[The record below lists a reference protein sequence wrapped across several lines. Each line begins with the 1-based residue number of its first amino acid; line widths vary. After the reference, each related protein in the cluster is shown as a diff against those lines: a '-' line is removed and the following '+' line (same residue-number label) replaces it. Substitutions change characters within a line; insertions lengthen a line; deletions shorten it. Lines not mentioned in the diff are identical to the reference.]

1 MRKIVIRLTA
11 GLALTGLLMSCSLE
25 ETRESFVSPK
35 DFYQNE
41 AQIVA
46 GLNSCYIPLK
56 SIYSFEFAICTEG
69 VTDLMSIASGQQDA
83 QLDITPANPR
93 FGNTVWNQC
102 YVGIR
107 NAQACI
113 YGILSSPV
121 EESLKPRYL
130 AEAKAM
136 RAFYYYLL
144 TSFFGDVPYYTDN
157 VDRLEV
163 LEKVGHLP
171 RMSAVETRADLIKD
185 LKACVKDLPEGRS
198 YDVARQRA
206 GSAFAYTVLAK
217 LAMWNKD
224 WETAKEALLKIQ
236 EFYGPLSQYP
246 LSDVP
251 FRMKNT
257 PESIFEIQHT
267 WSAGGLKIYSSF
279 ACITMPYNRKED
291 TDIYDGVS
299 VPELGDQAIP
309 YVPLRPNY
317 YMCQGLMPKGSSD
330 KRKDMTFVYEWNGQP
345 FKGTSAKP
353 YLGPKFWCYGMMK
366 TYDDNNYKVFR
377 YADCLLMLAETYCE
391 LGENDL
397 SIACLNEVK
406 TRADIQLYGKFRTKE
421 RLLEE
426 IRNERARE
434 LVGEFQ
440 RKFDLVRWG
449 IWYQATYEF
458 TDYSILKRN
467 IRPYH
472 EYYPISDYEVAL
484 SGGILTN
491 DAYNEGSAI

>member
-1 MRKIVIRLTA
+1 MKARLILYA
-11 GLALTGLLMSCSLE
+11 AAFLAISCNMLE

-35 DFYQNE
+35 DFYKNE

-56 SIYSFEFAICTEG
+56 SLYSFEFAICTEG
-69 VTDLMSIASGQQDA
+69 CTDIWSISSGQQDA

-93 FGNTVWNQC
+93 FGTTVWNQC
-102 YVGIR
+102 YTGIR

-113 YGILSSPV
+113 EGIESSPV
-121 EESLKPRYL
+121 DESVKPKYM

-144 TSFFGDVPYYTDN
+144 TSFFGDVPYYN
-157 VDRLEV
+157 EAVDRLEK
-163 LEKVGHLP
+163 LEKIGHLP
-171 RMSAVETRADLIKD
+171 RMSAVDTRADLVRD
-185 LKACVKDLPEGRS
+185 LVACVEDLPQGRS
-198 YDVARQRA
+198 YDVADQRA
-206 GSAFAYTVLAK
+206 GSAFAYTLIAK

-224 WETAKEALLKIQ
+224 WETAKNALLKVQ
-236 EFYGPLSQYP
+236 EFYGPLSGYP

-257 PESIFEIQHT
+257 PESIFEIQHI
-267 WSAGGLKIYSSF
+267 WSAGGLKVYSSF
-279 ACITMPYNRKED
+279 ACITMPYNRQED
-291 TDIYDGVS
+291 SDIYDGVS

-309 YVPLRPNY
+309 YVPMRPNY
-317 YMCQGLMPKGSSD
+317 YMCQGLMPRGSTD
-330 KRKDMTFVYEWNGQP
+330 LRKDMLFAYGWNGQE
-345 FKGTSAKP
+345 FRSTSSGARP
-353 YLGPKFWCYGMMK
+353 YPGPKFWCYNMMK

-377 YADCLLMLAETYCE
+377 YADDVLMLSETWCE
-391 LGENDL
+391 LGEYDK

-406 TRADIQLYGKFRTKE
+406 QRAGIALYGAFRTKA

-434 LVGEFQ
+434 LAGEFQ

-449 IWYQATYEF
+449 IWYQNTYEF
-458 TDYSILKRN
+458 TDYSILKQN

-491 DAYNEGSAI
+491 DAYDQGDAI